1 MLNRMNITF
10 ILLSRFHIIFSQLF
24 NHRHQEQP
32 LLHNMFTINFVNK
45 LAQQIKNTLES
56 SLLLL
61 KSFFEPVEYEPAL
74 SKEIEIE
81 EDSSPLSSSSDN
93 TNKRKYLQYS
103 IEIMPSCTNK
113 RRRFASS
120 PADSAQIV
128 IISSL
133 SSNTFNH
140 KKRKS
145 VDLSSNT
152 FESSKRRCMAS
163 RAEDFIPEN
172 APTSLSLP
180 STKVSRKRKVPCG
193 NDEISSSSKRH
204 CMDSSFS
211 DSFCDIMVVY
221 TDDSLFLSKY
231 NFKSSSSI
239 DTLPT
244 MCSDG
249 EDSSATEDYFPIPS
263 FIDVETINSV
273 DIRTALTL
281 CHF

>member
-1 MLNRMNITF
+1 
-10 ILLSRFHIIFSQLF
+10 
-24 NHRHQEQP
+24 
-32 LLHNMFTINFVNK
+32 MFTINFVNK
-45 LAQQIKNTLES
+45 LTQQIKNTLKS
-56 SLLLL
+56 SLSLL
-61 KSFFEPVEYEPAL
+61 KSFFEPIDVEYQPAL

-113 RRRFASS
+113 RCRFASS
-120 PADSAQIV
+120 SADSAQIV

-193 NDEISSSSKRH
+193 CGNDEISSSSKRL

-221 TDDSLFLSKY
+221 TDDSLSVSKY

-244 MCSDG
+244 ICSDS
-249 EDSSATEDYFPIPS
+249 EDSLTTEDYIPIPS
-263 FIDVETINSV
+263 FIHAETIDSIDNN
-273 DIRTALTL
+273 TTLTL
-281 CHF
+281 YHF

>member
-1 MLNRMNITF
+1 
-10 ILLSRFHIIFSQLF
+10 
-24 NHRHQEQP
+24 
-32 LLHNMFTINFVNK
+32 MFTINFVNK

-120 PADSAQIV
+120 SADSAQIV

-211 DSFCDIMVVY
+211 DSFCDMVVY
-221 TDDSLFLSKY
+221 TDDSLSVSKY